1 MVEKKSIVELLAVV
15 VEFCSTLERANNMS
29 KKAFIEKMQKLLPL
43 LYLKAAIL
51 SKTLEIDDY
60 CEKFVTENDW
70 EQIRQI
76 VESVL
81 GEHDSQI
88 EIVEPDSFTS
98 GDRVNTCLSECFADI
113 YQDARNYAEQ
123 CKDTTDEVLEA
134 ATSEF
139 VLNYKLYWGTRA
151 IAILSEFHNF
161 LFASDTTIDKD

>member
-1 MVEKKSIVELLAVV
+1 MIEKKSIVELLAVV

-51 SKTLEIDDY
+51 SKGLEIDDY

-76 VESVL
+76 VEAVL

-88 EIVEPDSFTS
+88 EIVEPDNFTS

-161 LFASDTTIDKD
+161 LFASDTTIDKE

>member
-1 MVEKKSIVELLAVV
+1 MAEKKSIVELLAVV
-15 VEFCSTLERANNMS
+15 VEFCSTLEQANNMS

-51 SKTLEIDDY
+51 SKESEIDDY

-88 EIVEPDSFTS
+88 TIVEPDSFSS
-98 GDRVNTCLSECFADI
+98 GDEVTTCISECFADI

-123 CKDTTDEVLEA
+123 CKDTTDEFLEA

-161 LFASDTTIDKD
+161 LFASDTTIDNE